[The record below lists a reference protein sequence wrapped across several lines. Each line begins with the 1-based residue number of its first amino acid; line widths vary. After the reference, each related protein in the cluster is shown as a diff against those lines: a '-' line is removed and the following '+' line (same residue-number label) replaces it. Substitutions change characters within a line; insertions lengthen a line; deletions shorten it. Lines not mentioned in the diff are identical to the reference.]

1 MHVFTLTV
9 PPRAVSRQ
17 MPPTDSVSFLTVPQ
31 HTKFNSLLCSTNSGH
46 GSGHG
51 AHPKAAARFGG
62 ERKTSS
68 EGTREGE
75 IEGGGREKEQ
85 TERQRRKRERGDSV
99 TSNHHHR
106 AGEER

>member
-75 IEGGGREKEQ
+75 MEGGGE
-85 TERQRRKRERGDSV
+85 RERTDRK
-99 TSNHHHR
+99 TEE
-106 AGEER
+106 EERERRLCHFESPSQSR